1 MKRKILLVFSILLLF
16 LISCGQDKN
25 KDVDE
30 QLTEPEYETTS
41 VEAKEIKEG
50 IKVIDGWKV
59 IESEANGKKV
69 YVYAPYIENKL
80 KGVSYW
86 EDSIDVD
93 FNINKII
100 NADMPNG
107 CIATEQKVWSDNVNC
122 SFQPNLGLNEYDS
135 TRVNPKNELRYIR
148 PVKQYYKVLSDNNTD
163 LNQITEYTAPKV
175 DVQAVSFA
183 LYEDFLSEVPGL
195 IVKVYGVPVSKWNSE
210 VGDTKMF
217 SYNQMSE
224 FDKKIESGNLTGC
237 DELLS
242 KKISKTGVYYI
253 DYTEIPDN
261 DNYAQYYLVYEFDK
275 SIECIF
281 KISSFMTYTINDSD
295 SYNTWK
301 KENIERLLN

>member
-217 SYNQMSE
+217 SYNKMSE

-237 DELLS
+237 DELLP

>member
-183 LYEDFLSEVPGL
+183 LYEDFLSEDGQYVQANSILDLCPDL
-195 IVKVYGVPVSKWNSE
+195 LEDEILLVEYPVLKNNPLSPALLNEAS
-210 VGDTKMF
+210 
-217 SYNQMSE
+217 
-224 FDKKIESGNLTGC
+224 INL
-237 DELLS
+237 
-242 KKISKTGVYYI
+242 
-253 DYTEIPDN
+253 
-261 DNYAQYYLVYEFDK
+261 LVVRA
-275 SIECIF
+275 
-281 KISSFMTYTINDSD
+281 NR
-295 SYNTWK
+295 TWK
-301 KENIERLLN
+301 DTDQLMYKRLL

>member
-1 MKRKILLVFSILLLF
+1 M
-16 LISCGQDKN
+16 
-25 KDVDE
+25 
-30 QLTEPEYETTS
+30 
-41 VEAKEIKEG
+41 
-50 IKVIDGWKV
+50 
-59 IESEANGKKV
+59 
-69 YVYAPYIENKL
+69 
-80 KGVSYW
+80 
-86 EDSIDVD
+86 D

-224 FDKKIESGNLTGC
+224 FDKKIESGDLTGC

>member
-1 MKRKILLVFSILLLF
+1 MLF
-16 LISCGQDKN
+16 RS
-25 KDVDE
+25 
-30 QLTEPEYETTS
+30 
-41 VEAKEIKEG
+41 KEIKEG

-217 SYNQMSE
+217 SYNKMSE

-261 DNYAQYYLVYEFDK
+261 DNYVQYYLVYEFDK

>member
-1 MKRKILLVFSILLLF
+1 M
-16 LISCGQDKN
+16 
-25 KDVDE
+25 
-30 QLTEPEYETTS
+30 
-41 VEAKEIKEG
+41 
-50 IKVIDGWKV
+50 
-59 IESEANGKKV
+59 
-69 YVYAPYIENKL
+69 
-80 KGVSYW
+80 
-86 EDSIDVD
+86 
-93 FNINKII
+93 
-100 NADMPNG
+100 
-107 CIATEQKVWSDNVNC
+107 
-122 SFQPNLGLNEYDS
+122 NEYDS

-253 DYTEIPDN
+253 DYTEIPEN

>member
-1 MKRKILLVFSILLLF
+1 M
-16 LISCGQDKN
+16 
-25 KDVDE
+25 
-30 QLTEPEYETTS
+30 
-41 VEAKEIKEG
+41 
-50 IKVIDGWKV
+50 KV

-217 SYNQMSE
+217 SYNQMNE

>member
-50 IKVIDGWKV
+50 IKV

>member
-30 QLTEPEYETTS
+30 QLTAPEYETTS
-41 VEAKEIKEG
+41 VEAKEIKES

-59 IESEANGKKV
+59 IESETNGKKV

-148 PVKQYYKVLSDNNTD
+148 AVKQYYKVLSDNNTD

-183 LYEDFLSEVPGL
+183 LYEGFLDEVPGL
-195 IVKVYGVPVSKWNSE
+195 TVKVYGVPVSKWNSE

-217 SYNQMSE
+217 SYNKMSE
-224 FDKKIESGNLTGC
+224 FDKKIESGDLTGC

-242 KKISKTGVYYI
+242 KKVSKTGVYYI

-295 SYNTWK
+295 SYNIWK
-301 KENIERLLN
+301 KGNIERLLN